1 MQANKVNNP
10 AGEYMVGIIV
20 LFSNRENIKGGLI
33 IKTFE

>member
-10 AGEYMVGIIV
+10 AGEYMVEIIV
-20 LFSNRENIKGGLI
+20 LCGNCENFKGGLI